1 MKGVKDISL
10 SLYDD
15 KGNLTHCEIYFKKH
29 SEFSAF
35 TKVLV
40 DNDIKFDVVSA
51 YFRDKKI
58 EEINRRSR

>member
-1 MKGVKDISL
+1 MKGIKDISL
-10 SLYDD
+10 SLYDNN
-15 KGNLTHCEIYFKKH
+15 GNFTHCEIYFNKH

-51 YFRDKKI
+51 YFRDKEI
-58 EEINRRSR
+58 EKINRGRK